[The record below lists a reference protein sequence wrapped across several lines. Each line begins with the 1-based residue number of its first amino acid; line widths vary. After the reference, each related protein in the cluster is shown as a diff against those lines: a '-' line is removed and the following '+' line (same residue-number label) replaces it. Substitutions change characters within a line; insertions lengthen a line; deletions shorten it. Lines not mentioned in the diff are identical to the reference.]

1 MTTNKQNTI
10 ILCSSPRVG
19 STFIIQSASSDNTYF
34 SLGEFFYCSWY
45 ATWIKSQVIKQM
57 SDKRSDKIFNYTN
70 WFEQLSF
77 FLYKRTEGR
86 FPLSHYPSGVL
97 KFFLEST
104 NEKLLTETMEFFN
117 KEMQQNTV
125 TKIFISQS
133 SASISQKETT
143 IDLENILK
151 YCDSLISVYRKDILL
166 TWISQKKAKANGLWI
181 INNEIN
187 TGKLEESKEFKTT
200 WNKEEY
206 LSKYN
211 CILHDYLVMCDLYKN
226 FNKPKCVIQYET
238 LHKQKDKVAYLQN
251 IYNKNKIDITINKNT
266 FSLNK
271 TIKQSKDQNIENHF
285 SNPEEFLKDYDDIKN
300 TRWITSDLEI

>member
-10 ILCSSPRVG
+10 VLCPAPRVG
-19 STFIIQSASSDNTYF
+19 STFIIHNIRSDNTYF
-34 SLGEFFYCSWY
+34 NLGEFFYCNWY
-45 ATWIKSQVIKQM
+45 STWIKSQVIKHM
-57 SDKRSDKIFNYTN
+57 SDKRSDKIFNYTD
-70 WFEQLSF
+70 WFKQLSF
-77 FLYKRTEGR
+77 LLYKRTEGR
-86 FPLSHYPSGVL
+86 FPLSNSPRVL
-97 KFFLEST
+97 QLFLKSV

-125 TKIFISQS
+125 TKIFMSQT
-133 SASISQKETT
+133 SASMYQRRRT

-166 TWISQKKAKANGLWI
+166 TWISEKKASANGLWL
-181 INNEIN
+181 INNEMN
-187 TGKLEESKEFKTT
+187 SKKLEKSKEFKTT

-206 LSKYN
+206 LSRYN
-211 CILHDYLVMCDLYKN
+211 CMLNDYLVMCDLYKN

-251 IYNKNKIDITINKNT
+251 IYDKNKIDITINKNT
-266 FSLNK
+266 FSLEE

-285 SNPEEFLKDYDDIKN
+285 NNPEEFLKDYDDIKN